1 MNDGCCA
8 VCVDDRAFDFDRRA
22 AHASLVLSARL
33 GYLDG
38 MGKSILNQG
47 QGLEIDDSP
56 RQGWKKSMSA
66 TMSATSAGPHQ
77 NRVAT
82 FWQSTNGKKVVM
94 AVTGAMM
101 FLFVIGHLLGNLQVF
116 EGPAK
121 INGYSYL
128 LHHGLAEVVW
138 IVRIALI
145 LAIILHIIATVQ
157 LAMRNKKARPIG
169 YSRKEAINSSY
180 ASRTMYWSG
189 PIVLAFIIFHLLQFT
204 AGVIHPEARF
214 VEGDVY
220 HNLVSGFQ
228 VWWVSA
234 WYIFAITLLG
244 FHLRHGI
251 WSMFQSV
258 GLAHPR
264 HTQTLKHAA
273 LLIATLIV
281 LGYISIPISILLGF
295 VK

>member
-1 MNDGCCA
+1 
-8 VCVDDRAFDFDRRA
+8 
-22 AHASLVLSARL
+22 
-33 GYLDG
+33 
-38 MGKSILNQG
+38 
-47 QGLEIDDSP
+47 
-56 RQGWKKSMSA
+56 MSA
-66 TMSATSAGPHQ
+66 ATSAAEVSSQQ
-77 NRVAT
+77 NRIVT

-116 EGPAK
+116 EGPEK
-121 INGYSYL
+121 INAYGHF
-128 LHHGLAEVVW
+128 LHSIGEVLW
-138 IVRIALI
+138 IVRITLI
-145 LAIILHIIATVQ
+145 LAIVLHITATIQ
-157 LAMRNKKARPIG
+157 LALRSKRARPIG

-204 AGVIHPEARF
+204 AGYIHPEARF

-220 HNLVSGFQ
+220 QNLVSGFQ

-234 WYIFAITLLG
+234 WYIFAIILLG
-244 FHLRHGI
+244 FHMRHGI

-264 HTQTLKHAA
+264 HTKTLKRAA

-281 LGYISIPISILLGF
+281 LGYISIPISILLGL